1 MFTSVY
7 DGAGIMRLSLPSLVM
22 INLDWTSVTEAISL
36 DFLRE
41 NGVCVCVCMRT
52 CVHTCRPPLAVGGS
66 FLFIITFMKSNFH
79 FPHL

>member
-1 MFTSVY
+1 MV
-7 DGAGIMRLSLPSLVM
+7 DGTGLMRLSLPSLVM

-41 NGVCVCVCMRT
+41 NGVCVCAV
-52 CVHTCRPPLAVGGS
+52 CVHAYKLWREVCILSGSPFPSCLAIVY
-66 FLFIITFMKSNFH
+66 TFH